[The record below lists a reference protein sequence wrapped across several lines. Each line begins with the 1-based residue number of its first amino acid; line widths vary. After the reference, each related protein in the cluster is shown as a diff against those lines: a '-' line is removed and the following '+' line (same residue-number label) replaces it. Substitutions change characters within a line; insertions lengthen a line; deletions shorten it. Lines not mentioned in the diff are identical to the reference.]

1 MDVILKAE
9 KRDLTTNLQNLR
21 NSGWVPGCVYGKTL
35 NATPVKIRQDFLQKC
50 LNTGAKLF
58 HLNVEGS
65 GKYLVGV
72 EEIQKGFMNDGLVHI
87 SFHAVSHNESVT
99 VDIPIHFIG
108 SAKGIST
115 GGVFQ
120 KIVETITIKGKPAN
134 IPDYIE
140 VDVSTLEVGHSLHL
154 NEVKIVGKFEIL
166 ENDKAKVIAVCN
178 YPKKQ
183 ELEAGEHDMS
193 AAMATENTVEA
204 ATGTDTKAPAAKQ
217 EAQKTGKKTDKVAA

>member
-9 KRDLTTNLQNLR
+9 KRDLNSNLQTLR

-35 NATPVKIRQDFLQKC
+35 KATPVKIRQDFLSKC
-50 LNTGAKLF
+50 LQTGAKLF

-99 VDIPIHFIG
+99 VDIPLHFIG
-108 SAKGIST
+108 TAKGIGA

-120 KIVETITIKGKPAN
+120 KIVETMTIKGKPAN
-134 IPDYIE
+134 IPDYLE
-140 VDVSTLEVGHSLHL
+140 VNVAGLEVGHSLHL
-154 NEVKIVGKFEIL
+154 NEVKFSGKFEIL
-166 ENDKAKVIAVCN
+166 ENDKAKVLAVCN

-183 ELEAGEHDMS
+183 DLEVGTPDMS
-193 AAMATENTVEA
+193 AATAPVESDVTEATE
-204 ATGTDTKAPAAKQ
+204 KADGKV
-217 EAQKTGKKTDKVAA
+217 AQKTGKSTEKVAA